1 MSTFRILTRVVNTSS
16 KGLRSAELF
25 ARSSFS
31 TSSSSPPALVKKST
45 GIVGLDVEPRA
56 QEVLIELYT
65 KTLRDVKELIPEGNG
80 YRQAVEQL
88 ASYRLDVCK
97 SSKDFAEIEA
107 RIGRGQV
114 EELIE
119 QAKSELQLIP
129 AYASWK
135 LWKVEPIKSMEDE
148 DSATFSSI
156 YEQIEGQSGE
166 KLQGNIRDRQ
176 VAQKR
181 EKQAREAE
189 AAKAAE
195 EQKAAAEAAAK
206 AKAAAASTP
215 PPPAAPAAAAT
226 SAKKA

>member
-1 MSTFRILTRVVNTSS
+1 MSLLRRIAPLTR
-16 KGLRSAELF
+16 L
-25 ARSSFS
+25 ARFRFSTFS
-31 TSSSSPPALVKKST
+31 TSSLTPALIKKST

-65 KTLRDVKELIPEGNG
+65 KTLRDVKELIPDGNG

-97 SSKDFAEIEA
+97 TSNNFAEIEA

-119 QAKSELQLIP
+119 QAKAELQLIP
-129 AYASWK
+129 AYAQWK
-135 LWKVEPIKSMEDE
+135 LWKVEPIKSVEEE
-148 DSATFSSI
+148 DSETFNTI

-166 KLQGNIRDRQ
+166 RLHGNLKDRQ

-189 AAKAAE
+189 AAKLLAE
-195 EQKAAAEAAAK
+195 QTAAAEAAAK
-206 AKAAAASTP
+206 AKAAAAATP
-215 PPPAAPAAAAT
+215 AT
-226 SAKKA
+226 ATATKKA

>member
-1 MSTFRILTRVVNTSS
+1 MSISLKILQRVQTVVISS
-16 KGLRSAELF
+16 TKGLRSA
-25 ARSSFS
+25 RTNFS
-31 TSSSSPPALVKKST
+31 TSSGTSSSTPALIKKST

-88 ASYRLDVCK
+88 ATYRLEVCK
-97 SSKDFAEIEA
+97 TSKSFAEIEA

-129 AYASWK
+129 SYASWK
-135 LWKVEPIKSMEDE
+135 FWKLEPIKSMEDE

-156 YEQIEGQSGE
+156 YEQLEGQSGE
-166 KLQGNIRDRQ
+166 RLQGNMKDRQ

-189 AAKAAE
+189 AAKAIE
-195 EQKAAAEAAAK
+195 EQRLAAEAAAK
-206 AKAAAASTP
+206 AKAAAAAAAVP
-215 PPPAAPAAAAT
+215 PTAAPA
-226 SAKKA
+226 KKA

>member
-1 MSTFRILTRVVNTSS
+1 MSISIKILQRVQAVS
-16 KGLRSAELF
+16 KGLRSAR
-25 ARSSFS
+25 ANFS
-31 TSSSSPPALVKKST
+31 TSSGTSSTPAIIKKST

-88 ASYRLDVCK
+88 ASYRLEVCK
-97 SSKDFAEIEA
+97 TSKNFAEIEA

-119 QAKSELQLIP
+119 QAKSELRLIP
-129 AYASWK
+129 SYASWK
-135 LWKVEPIKSMEDE
+135 FWKIDPIQSMEDE
-148 DSATFSSI
+148 DSSTFSSI
-156 YEQIEGQSGE
+156 YEQLEGQSGE
-166 KLQGNIRDRQ
+166 RLQGNMKDRQ

-189 AAKAAE
+189 AAKAIE
-195 EQKAAAEAAAK
+195 EQRLAAEAAAK
-206 AKAAAASTP
+206 AKAAAAAAAVP
-215 PPPAAPAAAAT
+215 PTAAPA
-226 SAKKA
+226 KKA